1 MLISLHVRN
10 LALIEEEEVTF
21 TDGLNILTGETGAGK
36 SILIGSVNLA
46 LGAKADRNMIRTGAE
61 QALVEMT
68 FAPDNE
74 AQLQKLRD
82 MDIDTEE
89 DGLILIK
96 RKIMPGRSVCSVN
109 GETVTSRQ
117 LREIA
122 ESMIDIYGQREN
134 QKLLRREAQLETIDD
149 FGGARIREQKD
160 RVGGLYRE
168 WDRLRKAWESDD
180 LDEASRKR
188 EADLLSYEVR
198 EIEEADLKEG
208 EDAELESRYRILG
221 NFRKLSE
228 AGSTV
233 ESLIGQ
239 GTDAADAID
248 RAVRELSSMDGVDE
262 NLDRLAEELSQ
273 IDDMFSGFR
282 RSLADYMDELYFD
295 PEEYMALQDRLNL
308 IHHLEDKY
316 GGSIEAVGRA
326 QKEKEERLA
335 FLTDYEKQR
344 ERLRDQMDAGYAKL
358 CSQCDV
364 LSNLRREAAQEF
376 EAKLTDALME
386 LNFPHVHFE
395 VVWDTDHRYIG
406 ANGCDRAAFY
416 ISMNPGEEA
425 RPLEQIASG
434 GELSR
439 IMLGMK
445 TVFAGVEGVHTL
457 IFDEIDA
464 GISGQTAWMVAQK
477 MGRLAGD
484 HQILCITHL
493 PQIASMEDSHFL
505 IEKRTNEG
513 RTQTHI
519 ERLSEEESDR
529 EVARLVGADLIT
541 DASLENAKEMK
552 RMARKAKE
560 NPAV

>member
-376 EAKLTDALME
+376 EAKLTDALRE

>member
-1 MLISLHVRN
+1 
-10 LALIEEEEVTF
+10 
-21 TDGLNILTGETGAGK
+21 
-36 SILIGSVNLA
+36 
-46 LGAKADRNMIRTGAE
+46 
-61 QALVEMT
+61 
-68 FAPDNE
+68 
-74 AQLQKLRD
+74 
-82 MDIDTEE
+82 
-89 DGLILIK
+89 
-96 RKIMPGRSVCSVN
+96 
-109 GETVTSRQ
+109 
-117 LREIA
+117 
-122 ESMIDIYGQREN
+122 MIDIYGQREN